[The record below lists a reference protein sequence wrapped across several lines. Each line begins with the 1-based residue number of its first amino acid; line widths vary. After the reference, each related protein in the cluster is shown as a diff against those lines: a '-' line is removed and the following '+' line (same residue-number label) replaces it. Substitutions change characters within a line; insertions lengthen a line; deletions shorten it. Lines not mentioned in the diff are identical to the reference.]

1 MWRILRKLKID
12 LLSTRCAKLWRIG
25 GTRVR
30 RRGRNDV
37 NTVVMHEFLKKHFN

>member
-12 LLSTRCAKLWRIG
+12 LLSTSYTKLWHIG
-25 GTRVR
+25 GIGVR

-37 NTVVMHEFLKKHFN
+37 NTVVMHEFLRKHFN